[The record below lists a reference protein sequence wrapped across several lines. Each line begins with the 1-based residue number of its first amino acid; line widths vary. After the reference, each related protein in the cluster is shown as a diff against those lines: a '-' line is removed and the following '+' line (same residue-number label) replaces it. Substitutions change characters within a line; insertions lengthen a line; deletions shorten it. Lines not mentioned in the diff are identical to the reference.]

1 MAIDGEPDCSC
12 RHAADSAQ
20 FERDTIAPFS
30 ARAPP
35 QPAHYQ
41 PPESALE
48 WAAQVASARAPVASA
63 PQVRRYGLARF
74 AMVRGAYL
82 SIRCSLN
89 RRDPHVPRLQVRMHF
104 WCPRGLSRVRV
115 RGCSLCSAPAGPAK
129 CVLAP
134 QGSAVRAWGT
144 RYRVASRCITL
155 SPTDAF
161 GLP

>member
-1 MAIDGEPDCSC
+1 MEWAVQ
-12 RHAADSAQ
+12 AALARVSAVSAQ
-20 FERDTIAPFS
+20 PAP
-30 ARAPP
+30 
-35 QPAHYQ
+35 
-41 PPESALE
+41 
-48 WAAQVASARAPVASA
+48 
-63 PQVRRYGLARF
+63 RYGF
-74 AMVRGAYL
+74 ANSAMALVACP
-82 SIRCSLN
+82 SIRCSLG
-89 RRDPHVPRLQVRMHF
+89 RRGRRVPRLRVRMRF

-161 GLP
+161 GLL